1 MCLPLELHSFFFQSK
16 LQILN
21 TMFKLTLLSIIAFTG
36 FTFLSCN
43 SNNSEQTATQK
54 NEGPGFDKQLAK
66 AFIDSMNTK
75 FSEQIAAGD
84 STALAS
90 HYWPDAELLL
100 DNSEPVKGNDIIN
113 AWGSVI
119 RGGIKEMSFT
129 TTDITGSS
137 NFIIETGAYEIKD
150 GKKNL
155 VDKGKYVVVW
165 EKRNGEW
172 KLYRDIGS
180 TSMPAK

>member
-1 MCLPLELHSFFFQSK
+1 
-16 LQILN
+16 
-21 TMFKLTLLSIIAFTG
+21 MFKLTLLIAIAFIG
-36 FTFLSCN
+36 FHLLSCN
-43 SNNSEQTATQK
+43 SNNSDQPANQK
-54 NEGPGFDKQLAK
+54 NEGSGFDKQSAK

-75 FSEQIAAGD
+75 FSEQLAAGD

-100 DNSEPVKGNDIIN
+100 DNIEPVKGNDISS

-119 RGGIKEMSFT
+119 RGGIKEMNFT

-137 NFIIETGAYEIKD
+137 TFIIETGAYDIKD

-155 VDKGKYVVVW
+155 IDKGKYVVVW